1 MTSEIKE
8 ITTNINYK
16 LSLLIANPRLSV
28 TCLKLLHNSLTHL
41 SNELDIISSITLD
54 PMPNVLKMN
63 NNIIKQ
69 EDETPQDDSDDEDMD
84 VNTIYDPRAYF
95 SANDSKQVIIEK
107 LNKVIG
113 SSYDSKGIKLSKNQ
127 RIKRNRALRTFLAS
141 I

>member
-1 MTSEIKE
+1 MTSEIKDLA
-8 ITTNINYK
+8 TNINYK
-16 LSLLIANPRLSV
+16 LSLLLANPRLSV
-28 TCLKLLHNSLTHL
+28 TCLKLLHNTLTHA
-41 SNELDIISSITLD
+41 SNEIDIITSITMD
-54 PMPNVLKMN
+54 PMPNV
-63 NNIIKQ
+63 IKNEIKE
-69 EDETPQDDSDDEDMD
+69 EDDKETPGDDSDDEDMG

-95 SANDSKQVIIEK
+95 SQNDSKSTIIAK